1 VKGNNK
7 QLVLKLQF
15 DNDPEAFSELYDRFA
30 EPIYRFIYFKVGSR
44 VDAQDLTSEV
54 FLKAWAAIREKK
66 EGVLNFRAFL
76 YRIARNLVVDF
87 YRAKRQNTSIEAID
101 PDAIMVSAN
110 IDRIANNQELSVV
123 LKAVR
128 SLKDEY
134 RELIIFRFMDQMSY
148 KEIGQ
153 ILNKSQ
159 VTVRVTMHRAVKTLK
174 RHLGATEEPKNS
186 SPQQS

>member
-1 VKGNNK
+1 MKGNNK

-66 EGVLNFRAFL
+66 DGVLNFRAFL

-101 PDAIMVSAN
+101 PDAIMVSAH
-110 IDRIANNQELSVV
+110 IDRIANNQELTVV

-174 RHLGATEEPKNS
+174 KHLGRNEKETS
-186 SPQQS
+186 